1 MMRSENKVIRQILSC
16 IKKCFRKVCIMFRW
30 IILAGI
36 TGIVLGLLGGI
47 FINCINEVT
56 ALREANPWMIYMM
69 PAAGL
74 LIVAVYKFDK
84 YGTGT
89 NCVLEGIHS
98 GTYVPLRM
106 APLIIISTIITHT
119 VGGSA
124 GREGAALQLGGS
136 IGGSLGL
143 IMKLDEYDKKIM
155 IMCGMS
161 GAFSALFGTPLTATV
176 FSMEII
182 SVGIMQYA
190 ALVPCAIAALVAEK
204 VAASIGAVSTS
215 LSLPVGLEMSAKG
228 FVLIGVFAVVCA
240 AVSILFCKML
250 HQTDKAM
257 KKYLP
262 NSWIRVVA
270 GSAAIILLTV
280 VLGTTEYLGTGM
292 EVIVRALNG
301 ETLATAFL
309 LKMIFTSITLG
320 SGFKGG
326 AIIPSLFVGAT
337 LGCLFGEIAVMA
349 AGPSPSIFAAC
360 GMVAVFCGVTN
371 CPITSLFLS
380 IELFGTEYMPYF
392 LIVIAISYME
402 SGYFGL
408 YESQKLMY
416 SKTKLKFINRKAK

>member
-1 MMRSENKVIRQILSC
+1 ML
-16 IKKCFRKVCIMFRW
+16 RW
-30 IILAGI
+30 IVLSGI
-36 TGIVLGLLGGI
+36 TGIVLGLLGGA
-47 FINCINEVT
+47 FIICINEVT
-56 ALREANPWMIYMM
+56 AVREANPWMIYMM

-136 IGGSLGL
+136 IGGSLGS

-190 ALVPCAIAALVAEK
+190 ALVPCTIAALIAEK
-204 VAASIGAVSTS
+204 VAVSIGAVSVS
-215 LSLPVGLEMSAKG
+215 FSLPVGLDISAKG

-262 NSWIRVVA
+262 NPWIRVVA

-292 EVIVRALNG
+292 DVIVRALNG
-301 ETLATAFL
+301 ETVAAAFL
-309 LKMIFTSITLG
+309 LKMVFTSITLG

-337 LGCLFGEIAVMA
+337 LGCLFGEIASMA
-349 AGPSPSIFAAC
+349 AGPAPAIFAAC
-360 GMVAVFCGVTN
+360 GMAAIFCGVTN

-380 IELFGTEYMPYF
+380 LELFGMVYMPYF
-392 LIVIAISYME
+392 LIVVAISYME

>member
-1 MMRSENKVIRQILSC
+1 MMRSENKVSRQILSC

-204 VAASIGAVSTS
+204 VAASIGAVSAS
-215 LSLPVGLEMSAKG
+215 LSLPVSKGLCFNWSVCGSLRCCKY
-228 FVLIGVFAVVCA
+228 FVLQNA
-240 AVSILFCKML
+240 AS
-250 HQTDKAM
+250 
-257 KKYLP
+257 
-262 NSWIRVVA
+262 
-270 GSAAIILLTV
+270 
-280 VLGTTEYLGTGM
+280 
-292 EVIVRALNG
+292 
-301 ETLATAFL
+301 
-309 LKMIFTSITLG
+309 
-320 SGFKGG
+320 
-326 AIIPSLFVGAT
+326 
-337 LGCLFGEIAVMA
+337 
-349 AGPSPSIFAAC
+349 
-360 GMVAVFCGVTN
+360 
-371 CPITSLFLS
+371 
-380 IELFGTEYMPYF
+380 
-392 LIVIAISYME
+392 
-402 SGYFGL
+402 
-408 YESQKLMY
+408 
-416 SKTKLKFINRKAK
+416 NR